1 MSVCSKELNL
11 KKRNL
16 QIQMKKM
23 IEAKIKKSI
32 LDKISF
38 SSKSISNI
46 KSKLLFYGMLLH
58 LEMLKISIRNH
69 KKIQKKKKKKIRRL
83 SRKQQINLKSKENL
97 KKKRKAECL
106 KTTLKKMIP
115 KKILK
120 TKIPMTRKALK
131 KKKFL
136 YKFIQ

>member
-46 KSKLLFYGMLLH
+46 KNKLRFCGMLLH
-58 LEMLKISIRNH
+58 LETLKINIRNR
-69 KKIQKKKKKKIRRL
+69 KKKLKKKKKKIRR
-83 SRKQQINLKSKENL
+83 
-97 KKKRKAECL
+97 
-106 KTTLKKMIP
+106 
-115 KKILK
+115 
-120 TKIPMTRKALK
+120 
-131 KKKFL
+131 
-136 YKFIQ
+136 

>member
-46 KSKLLFYGMLLH
+46 KNKLHFCGMLLH
-58 LEMLKISIRNH
+58 LETLKINIRNR
-69 KKIQKKKKKKIRRL
+69 KKKLKKKKKKIRR
-83 SRKQQINLKSKENL
+83 
-97 KKKRKAECL
+97 
-106 KTTLKKMIP
+106 
-115 KKILK
+115 
-120 TKIPMTRKALK
+120 
-131 KKKFL
+131 
-136 YKFIQ
+136 